1 MKDYDNV
8 VNKKKMSVWVKK
20 ILIGEKESNAD
31 EGQKIIQLDEI
42 MLIEGRENYLR
53 GKKLFQ

>member
-1 MKDYDNV
+1 
-8 VNKKKMSVWVKK
+8 MSEKK

-53 GKKLFQ
+53 GKELFQ